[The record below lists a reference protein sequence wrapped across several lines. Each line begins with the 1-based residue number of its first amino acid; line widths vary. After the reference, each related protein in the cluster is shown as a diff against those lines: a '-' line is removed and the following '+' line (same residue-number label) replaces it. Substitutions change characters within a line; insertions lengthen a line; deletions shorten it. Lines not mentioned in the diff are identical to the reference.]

1 MAINHLNFSL
11 KQSSTIMKEPN
22 KNKSK
27 NYNADGGSNVRAMT
41 AVLRGGD
48 SRKNPLN
55 KKPFLA
61 RSKVALT
68 TIV

>member
-1 MAINHLNFSL
+1 MAFNHLNFSL

-22 KNKSK
+22 MSK

-41 AVLRGGD
+41 AVLRGGN

>member
-1 MAINHLNFSL
+1 M
-11 KQSSTIMKEPN
+11 
-22 KNKSK
+22 SK